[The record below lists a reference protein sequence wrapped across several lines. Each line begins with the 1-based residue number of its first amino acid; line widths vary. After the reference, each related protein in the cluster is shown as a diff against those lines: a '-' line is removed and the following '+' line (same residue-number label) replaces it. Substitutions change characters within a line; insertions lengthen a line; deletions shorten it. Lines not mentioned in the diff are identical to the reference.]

1 MFEPAYD
8 YLWGGGTK
16 KKLFEVRLV
25 TDIRTNVGFDKS
37 RTNVGFDK
45 SLLTSPSSLNDENS
59 KARVHCGIQ
68 SSSPP
73 LRVDGFRRIVI

>member
-45 SLLTSPSSLNDENS
+45 SLLTSPS
-59 KARVHCGIQ
+59 
-68 SSSPP
+68 
-73 LRVDGFRRIVI
+73 